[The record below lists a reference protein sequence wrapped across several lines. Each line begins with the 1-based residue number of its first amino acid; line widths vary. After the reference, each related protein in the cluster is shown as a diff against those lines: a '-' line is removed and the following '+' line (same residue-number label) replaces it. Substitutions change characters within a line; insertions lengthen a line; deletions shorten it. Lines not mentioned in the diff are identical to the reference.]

1 MHEGERVKLL
11 RKEKLHM
18 TMEQFGE
25 VFGITKAA
33 ISRIESGA
41 VALTDQ
47 NRKSICREFN
57 VREEW
62 LRTGEGN
69 PFIEKTRDQ
78 LIEEMVDEIMSRKP
92 EDFRRRFVRAL
103 AALDADGCAA
113 LERFIDQIVEVNEEE
128 PQPVAAPQ
136 NSSDLTPD
144 EREML
149 RQYREKKNQ
158 AGGSSVSSAG

>member
-1 MHEGERVKLL
+1 MNERERIRDLRLRLKL
-11 RKEKLHM
+11 
-18 TMEQFGE
+18 TMEEFGKRL
-25 VFGITKAA
+25 GIQKSAV
-33 ISRIESGA
+33 SKIENGS
-41 VALTDQ
+41 VSLTDQ
-47 NRKSICREFN
+47 NRIAICREFGVN
-57 VREEW
+57 EEW
-62 LRTGEGN
+62 LRTGKGI
-69 PFIEKTRDQ
+69 PFVEKTRDQ
-78 LIEEMVDEIMSRKP
+78 MIEEMVDEIMASKP
-92 EDFRRRFVRAL
+92 DDFRRRFVRAL
-103 AALDADGCAA
+103 AALDTDGWAA